1 MLSFFSGEERFV
13 LIFRC
18 QNGPNMNLTGQG
30 AGSAVFFIAVFGSA
44 LLLQAA
50 AASAS
55 NGFHVVFYV
64 FIWFSCGF
72 HMSSHSFHMFSYGL
86 HMVLIW
92 FSYGIPL
99 EII

>member
-1 MLSFFSGEERFV
+1 MQVGPSWAKLGP
-13 LIFRC
+13 RC
-18 QNGPNMNLTGQG
+18 AKLGQVGAKLGQKTKKTNLTGQG
-30 AGSAVFFIAVFGSA
+30 TGSAVFFIAVFGSA

-55 NGFHVVFYV
+55 IGFHVVFYV
-64 FIWFSCGF
+64 FIWFSYGF
-72 HMSSHSFHMFSYGL
+72 EMSSLSFHM
-86 HMVLIW
+86 